1 MRTVQL
7 LACVAVLALFSG
19 FSCAANSA
27 QGDRADSKVQSG
39 NANSTA
45 DDKKV
50 STSAGG
56 ASVEVKSSG
65 DKGSVEVKGSGDSG
79 SVAVNGSG
87 NDGSVVVKGSGEGN
101 NSVTISAGG
110 IAVSDSANDSEK
122 GGDVVKISGMN
133 QRLSYECKDRS
144 YSVEGTSNTVT
155 LSGQCQSLRVT
166 GTTNQVD
173 VESVATINVSGIRN
187 RVTWERGVN
196 NKRPTIS
203 NSGINNTISE
213 KGN

>member
-7 LACVAVLALFSG
+7 LACVAALGLFSG
-19 FSCAANSA
+19 LSCAAHSD
-27 QGDRADSKVQSG
+27 QGDRADSKAQSG

-65 DKGSVEVKGSGDSG
+65 DNGSFVVKGSGDSG
-79 SVAVNGSG
+79 SVAVKGSG
-87 NDGSVVVKGSGEGN
+87 DNGSVVVKGSGEGN

-110 IAVSDSANDSEK
+110 IAVSETNDSEK
-122 GGDVVKISGMN
+122 GDDVVKISGLN
-133 QRLSYECKDRS
+133 QNLSYECKDRS
-144 YSVEGTSNTVT
+144 FNVQGTSNTVK
-155 LSGQCQSLRVT
+155 LSGQCQNLRVA
-166 GTTNQVD
+166 GTTNRVD
-173 VESVATINVSGIRN
+173 VESVGTINVSGIRN
-187 RVTWERGVN
+187 QVTWERGVN
-196 NKRPTIS
+196 NKRPSIS
-203 NSGINNTISE
+203 NSGINNNVSQ